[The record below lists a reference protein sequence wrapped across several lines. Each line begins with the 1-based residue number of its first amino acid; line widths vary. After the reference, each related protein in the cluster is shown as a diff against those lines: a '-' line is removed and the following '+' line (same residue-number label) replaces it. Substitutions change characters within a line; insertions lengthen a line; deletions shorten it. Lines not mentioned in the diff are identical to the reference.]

1 MKSLSPERF
10 AELRRLF
17 DSVLDEPPQTRESRL
32 VAIAAERPDLAP
44 LLKRLLDGAHD
55 AGDEDDDD
63 ADAAIPPAAGAV
75 VGGRYR
81 VVRLIGEGG
90 MGDVYLAE
98 RSDDIAQK
106 VALKLLRGRS
116 AGTIG
121 RFVRERQILA
131 RLSHPHI
138 AHLVDGGVGDD
149 GTLWFAMEYV
159 DGLCINDACDQR
171 RLDARAR
178 VALLVQVCRAVQ
190 FAHGNLVLHRDL
202 KPSNIL
208 VDAGGTPK
216 LLDFGIARVLDDTG
230 AERSHTV
237 TMTPAYAPPE
247 QLRGDPPTTASDVY
261 QLGLVLY
268 ELLAGVPARELRRRA
283 TTADARTP
291 PPLDQA
297 YARTAADAAA
307 RIAHDRATT
316 PARLRRVLRG
326 DLQRVAAKAVAD
338 DPRERYDS
346 AQELGDDL
354 ERWASGMPVRAR
366 RASFAYRLR
375 KLLRRHAAAASLV
388 ALLGLGL
395 VASSVFALNRAWH
408 ERRQRERAQTVL
420 AFMRDV
426 VRQSDPQYADGADLS
441 PADLFERA
449 GTGLDRRADIDALT
463 RGALSNEIASVL
475 LSRGRY
481 AAARASAERA
491 VAALEAE
498 RERQPGEYLEALTT
512 WLQALSESG
521 VYDTQIAAVD
531 RSLDLARRAGGTW
544 RAQLLRLRGWA
555 QAASG
560 RLDEGEADL
569 RAAIAEFERVDAADP
584 GLHSALNDLAN
595 LASQRGDLRG
605 ALDLYR
611 RALAALDAAVAA
623 ASSGPS
629 KFNRLVVQ
637 LNLATAHQRLG
648 ESRAAIDVLEPLV
661 AQAESLLGT
670 AHDRTVGMRNLLIQ
684 AHASV
689 GELARAQALLEVNRR
704 LRDEAA
710 SMQPA
715 TRAEIGV
722 VAAKI
727 DLYALHAERAL
738 PVLRDASAAQHA
750 GAPAPS
756 LHRARV
762 DSLLG
767 EALLQQGDCAQ
778 ALPLLDRAGAEAAQA
793 SAGRPNTASAEIEDS
808 RGRCL
813 LATGDAAA
821 AIAHF
826 DRAIALFGTLHGDA
840 APSTLRSRVHRQWAE
855 TAAGGDAASLQGF
868 AVLRAALVA
877 RLGGED
883 VVQVWQLDLLFDRL
897 AHERGAPGV
906 DPVRRERAE
915 SGLARVA
922 QAARPP
928 RFIGLSGFS

>member
-1 MKSLSPERF
+1 MKRLSPERF

-17 DSVLDEPPQTRESRL
+17 DSLLDAPPPQREARL
-32 VAIAAERPDLAP
+32 AAIAAQQPELAP
-44 LLKRLLDGAHD
+44 LLKRLLDQAQEPD
-55 AGDEDDDD
+55 EDEDD
-63 ADAAIPPAAGAV
+63 ATPARAAPAAGEI

-81 VVRLIGEGG
+81 LVRLIGEGG

-116 AGTIG
+116 AGVIG

-131 RLSHPHI
+131 RLGHPHI

-159 DGLCINDACDQR
+159 DGRAITDACDAR
-171 RLDARAR
+171 RLDSRARA
-178 VALLVQVCRAVQ
+178 ALLVQVCRAVQ

-208 VDAGGTPK
+208 VDAGGAPK
-216 LLDFGIARVLDDTG
+216 LLDFGIARLLDDTD

-247 QLRGDPPTTASDVY
+247 QLRGDPLTTASDVY
-261 QLGLVLY
+261 QLGLVLH
-268 ELLAGVPARELRRRA
+268 ELFAGVPARDLRRRGA
-283 TTADARTP
+283 AGAVAAMP
-291 PPLDQA
+291 SLDQA
-297 YARTAADAAA
+297 YARLGADAAA
-307 RIAHDRATT
+307 RIAHERATT
-316 PARLRRVLRG
+316 SARLRRTLRG
-326 DLQRVAAKAVAD
+326 DLQRIAAKAIAD
-338 DPRERYDS
+338 DPRERYES

-354 ERWASGMPVRAR
+354 QRWASGMPVRAR

-449 GTGLDRRADIDALT
+449 GAGLDRRADIDALT

-481 AAARASAERA
+481 EAARASAQRA

-498 RERQPGEYLEALTT
+498 RENQPAEYLEALTT

-521 VYDTQIAAVD
+521 IYDAQIAAVD
-531 RSLDLARRAGGTW
+531 RSLDLARRAGGSW
-544 RAQLLRLRGWA
+544 YAQLLRLRGWA
-555 QAASG
+555 KASSG
-560 RLDEGEADL
+560 RVGEGEADL
-569 RAAIAEFERVDAADP
+569 RAAIEQFQRVDAADP

-595 LASQRGDLRG
+595 LASQRGDLRS

-611 RALAALDAAVAA
+611 RALAALDVADAA
-623 ASSGPS
+623 AASGPS

-722 VAAKI
+722 VGAKI

-793 SAGRPNTASAEIEDS
+793 SAGRPNSAAAEIEDS

-813 LATGDAAA
+813 LASGDAAA

-840 APSTLRSRVHRQWAE
+840 APSTLRSRVHRLWAE

-868 AVLRAALVA
+868 AALRAALVD

-883 VVQVWQLDLLFDRL
+883 VVQIWQLDLLFDRL
-897 AHERGAPGV
+897 AQERGALGA
-906 DPVRRERAE
+906 DPARRERAE

-928 RFIGLSGFS
+928 RFVGLSGFS